1 MLMIISVA
9 ISMAHN
15 PSADALNML
24 LKQGTLTNDEYH
36 MLTSRIISRATAS
49 IGTSRKLMDATG
61 TPLSTPSSISTKE
74 ESMGTTSTPIP
85 GEEGSSGTGKTV
97 GLVVAPLASFLLL
110 GIFGYAGIRLT
121 GDLAADIVE
130 EMSEA
135 MDFKQFVQS
144 TLANVGIVSAL
155 ILSIV
160 ISMMQFDKPDGLT
173 VLSAIC
179 WEVYVAVCFLAAEF
193 SSQGVVTSAFRILH
207 FSQLS

>member
-1 MLMIISVA
+1 
-9 ISMAHN
+9 MAHS

-24 LKQGTLTNDEYH
+24 LKQGTLTDDEYH

-49 IGTSRKLMDATG
+49 IGTSRKLMDATS

-97 GLVVAPLASFLLL
+97 GLVVALLASFLLL

-193 SSQGVVTSAFRILH
+193 SSQGVVTSAFRMLH

>member
-1 MLMIISVA
+1 
-9 ISMAHN
+9 
-15 PSADALNML
+15 
-24 LKQGTLTNDEYH
+24 
-36 MLTSRIISRATAS
+36 
-49 IGTSRKLMDATG
+49 
-61 TPLSTPSSISTKE
+61 
-74 ESMGTTSTPIP
+74 MGTTSTPIP

-130 EMSEA
+130 EMSEG

-160 ISMMQFDKPDGLT
+160 ISMMQVDKPDGLT
-173 VLSAIC
+173 VPSAIC
-179 WEVYVAVCFLAAEF
+179 WEVYVAVCFLAAGF
-193 SSQGVVTSAFRILH
+193 SIQGVVTSAFGIMY
-207 FSQLS
+207 FSQLSEIENKKVFVCHPETIGFPVSCMAVCSMLLILEAIMYVSIVGVPTMVIYTTILTCLFF